1 MKKVV
6 IALMFLAINISVYS
20 QDTIH
25 KVNEI
30 GIGFA
35 TLTSYSL
42 RYQWGKDN
50 FVYRITAVSLGGTNS
65 TANSNYTTT
74 STTPLSSNSSSPSIV
89 NTPINLSGGLNF
101 SIANIKHINK
111 KFGFM
116 FGAEVGV
123 NLSYVKSKTDNIFI
137 YKTSGS
143 PPPSPYSTEAITTSY
158 APFIGI
164 VIGARYKLSPSFY
177 LYAEI
182 TPNINYTYAKAS
194 VTNTPGVDTPINT
207 NKITRTYGL
216 SGLANSGAM
225 ITIIYRIKG

>member
-1 MKKVV
+1 MKKAL
-6 IALMFLAINISVYS
+6 IALMFLTINISVYS

-30 GIGFA
+30 GIGFT
-35 TLTSYSL
+35 TLTSFSL

-65 TANSNYTTT
+65 TANTNYTST
-74 STTPLSSNSSSPSIV
+74 STTLITTSSVSPSIV

-101 SIANIKHINK
+101 SVANIKTVSK

-116 FGAEVGV
+116 FGAEIGV
-123 NLSYVKSKTDNIFI
+123 NLSYVKSNTDNVFA
-137 YKTSGS
+137 YKPMGN
-143 PPPSPYSTEAITTSY
+143 PPLSPYSTEAITASY

-194 VTNTPGVDTPINT
+194 VNNTPGVGTPVNT
-207 NKITRTYGL
+207 NKTTNTYGL
-216 SGLANSGAM
+216 SGLSNSGAM
-225 ITIIYRIKG
+225 ITIVYRIKG

>member
-1 MKKVV
+1 MKKFAIVL
-6 IALMFLAINISVYS
+6 IFLAANIKVYS

-25 KVNEI
+25 RVNEI
-30 GIGFA
+30 GIGF
-35 TLTSYSL
+35 TSLTSFSL

-65 TANSNYTTT
+65 TANTNYTST
-74 STTPLSSNSSSPSIV
+74 STTLINTSSVSPSIV

-101 SIANIKHINK
+101 SVANIKPVSK
-111 KFGFM
+111 KFGLM

-123 NLSYVKSKTDNIFI
+123 NLSYVKSNTDNIFA
-137 YKTSGS
+137 YKPLGN
-143 PPPSPYSTEAITTSY
+143 PPLSPYSTEAITASY
-158 APFIGI
+158 SPFLGL
-164 VIGARYKLSPSFY
+164 VIGARYKFSQSFY

-194 VTNTPGVDTPINT
+194 ITNTPGVGTPVNT
-207 NKITRTYGL
+207 NKITNTYGI